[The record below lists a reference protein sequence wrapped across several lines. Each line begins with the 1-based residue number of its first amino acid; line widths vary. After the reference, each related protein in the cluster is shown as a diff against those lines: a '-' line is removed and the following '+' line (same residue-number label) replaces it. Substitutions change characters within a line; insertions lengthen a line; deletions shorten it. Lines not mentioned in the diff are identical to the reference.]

1 MVLRGSVSEDADG
14 RAFTAGEGENMTSKP
29 SQPEPKDPDTE
40 LPSDVPSPRRSL
52 EEVGGSLAEMQT
64 TMFKDLLTA
73 QLTAL
78 ESFERLISSTGP
90 ASEDLMNQFSR
101 EFMLGL
107 FRLYP
112 VGQEI
117 SRHSFS
123 AMTELAKE
131 FSTVLRS
138 ALEQIDG
145 NGARRSR
152 AGNGEAR
159 KAGSV
164 PA

>member
-1 MVLRGSVSEDADG
+1 MTG
-14 RAFTAGEGENMTSKP
+14 RSA
-29 SQPEPKDPDTE
+29 
-40 LPSDVPSPRRSL
+40 
-52 EEVGGSLAEMQT
+52 EERAGSLAEMQS
-64 TMFKDLLTA
+64 TMLKDLLTA

-78 ESFERLISSTGP
+78 ESFERLMTSTGP
-90 ASEDLMNQFSR
+90 ASEDLVNQFSR

-117 SRHSFS
+117 GRHSFS
-123 AMTELAKE
+123 AMTELARE

-138 ALEQIDG
+138 TIEEMDG
-145 NGARRSR
+145 DGTRRPGAGKST
-152 AGNGEAR
+152 ANE
-159 KAGSV
+159 AGSV